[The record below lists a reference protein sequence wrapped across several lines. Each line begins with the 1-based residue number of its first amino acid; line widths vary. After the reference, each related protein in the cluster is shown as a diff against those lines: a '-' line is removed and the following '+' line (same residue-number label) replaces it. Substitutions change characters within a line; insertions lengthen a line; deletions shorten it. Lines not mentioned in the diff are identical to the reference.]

1 MVYSTTEAYIENSR
15 IIFKDRNF
23 FPKTRTKVL
32 VTFIDDNNDY
42 ELFELNNNEISDEL
56 RDLSNKALKKD
67 KKLLTNI

>member
-1 MVYSTTEAYIENSR
+1 MVYNTTEAYIEESK
-15 IIFKDRNF
+15 IVFKDRNF

-42 ELFELNNNEISDEL
+42 ELFELDNSEVSDEL
-56 RDLSNKALKKD
+56 RDLSNKALQKD